1 MAQIYRFPE
10 KKIKKLGYK
19 KVRTKKKLEQE
30 KLGQLNLFSGR
41 TPVVKIPTKYTP
53 FEEALIYDEKND
65 DRAIEYYL
73 KAVAEKDFPADSYCN
88 LGIIATRNED
98 IQKAFD
104 YFSKA
109 LALDARH
116 LEAHYN
122 LANLYFEEG
131 DVNLA
136 KLHYQLALEIDPEFP
151 NIHFN
156 LGLVFMM
163 IEDYD
168 NAVAS
173 LRNFK
178 LLVPPEKRKKAD
190 KLIKGLTGKR

>member
-1 MAQIYRFPE
+1 MAKIFHFPG
-10 KKIKKLGYK
+10 KKVKKLGYK
-19 KVRTKKKLEQE
+19 KVRSKKKIELE
-30 KLGQLNLFSGR
+30 KLGQLNLFSGKKQI
-41 TPVVKIPTKYTP
+41 VKIPNKYTA

-65 DRAIEYYL
+65 ERAIEFYL
-73 KAVAEKDFPADSYCN
+73 RAIEEKDFPADSYCN
-88 LGIIATRNED
+88 LGIIESKKENA
-98 IQKAFD
+98 QKAFD

-109 LALDARH
+109 LVSDARH

-131 DVNLA
+131 DLNLA
-136 KLHYQLALEIDPEFP
+136 KLHYQVALEIDPEFP
-151 NIHFN
+151 NVHFN

-168 NAVAS
+168 NAAAS

-178 LLVPPEKRKKAD
+178 LLVPPAQREKAD
-190 KLIKGLTGKR
+190 KLLKAVIQKQ